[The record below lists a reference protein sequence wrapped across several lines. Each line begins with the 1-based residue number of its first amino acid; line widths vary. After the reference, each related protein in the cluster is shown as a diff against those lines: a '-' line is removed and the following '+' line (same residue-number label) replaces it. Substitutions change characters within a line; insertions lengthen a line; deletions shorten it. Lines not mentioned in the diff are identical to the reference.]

1 MKTNEILCVVAAA
14 LLALAS
20 LHALAQPSASTAV
33 AASAAP
39 GEATAT
45 ASGGMTAKETRAANR
60 ALRRKVYAAIVKHKE
75 INAGDI
81 SVVARSGAVTL
92 DGTVVDAS
100 QIDKVAEITK
110 GVAGVTSVTNK
121 LTVKKPFGGQ

>member
-1 MKTNEILCVVAAA
+1 MTTKRAIGVAGAA
-14 LLALAS
+14 LIALAS
-20 LHALAQPSASTAV
+20 VHAGAQPGASDAG
-33 AASAAP
+33 AASN
-39 GEATAT
+39 AT
-45 ASGGMTAKETRAANR
+45 ASGSLTAKDTRAANR

-81 SVVARSGAVTL
+81 SVLARGTAVTL

-100 QIDKVAEITK
+100 QIDKVATIAR
-110 GVAGVTSVTNK
+110 GVQGVTSVTNR